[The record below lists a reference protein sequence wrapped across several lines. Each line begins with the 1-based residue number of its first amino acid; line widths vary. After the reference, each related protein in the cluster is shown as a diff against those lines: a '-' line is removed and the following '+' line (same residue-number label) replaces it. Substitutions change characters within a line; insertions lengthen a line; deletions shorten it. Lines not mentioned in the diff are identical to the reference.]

1 MTNDVEL
8 SNKNGTIANALLKNS
23 EAITSMQFD
32 STSMIEYKSFIKEV
46 VMSINDK
53 TENKK
58 SPATKKFL
66 TSLEKQTT
74 KNGITMLVYNTILA
88 GDGLKVKN

>member
-1 MTNDVEL
+1 MTNNVEL
-8 SNKNGTIANALLKNS
+8 SSKNGTIANALLKNS
-23 EAITSMQFD
+23 EAITNMQFD

-53 TENKK
+53 TESKK

-74 KNGITMLVYNTILA
+74 KNGITVLVYNTILA
-88 GDGLKVKN
+88 GDGLNVIN